1 MFTGA
6 SYWLSAG
13 HYPPCKHSV
22 ARTPD
27 SKFLHA
33 IRTTNRIR
41 CWASRCRRT
50 SRCRSTLVKR
60 CSRTIFFSS
69 CKINFISSSDCTFWP
84 HNRFIHANR
93 LGLPISRVSSCAT
106 ILSLQVS
113 MWKSQCECLNVKVPM
128 WKVSSMRVAICQ
140 SRCMS
145 LHLQVS
151 QRLSVLMATRRF
163 NPTTLDISISA
174 LRFRNKFQF
183 GTSNMM
189 IAIRRKC

>member
-113 MWKSQCECLNVKVPM
+113 MWKSQCECLNVEGLIDASRYLP
-128 WKVSSMRVAICQ
+128 VSLYESPFA
-140 SRCMS
+140 S
-145 LHLQVS
+145 LS
-151 QRLSVLMATRRF
+151 
-163 NPTTLDISISA
+163 TTLGLDGDQALQSDNARHLNIGTSISE
-174 LRFRNKFQF
+174 
-183 GTSNMM
+183 
-189 IAIRRKC
+189 